1 MKNINPQI
9 ESSWKEILKLEFQ
22 KEYFSSLKTFLEAE
36 QKEFKTFPLN
46 KNIFTAYNTTKFNDV
61 KVVILG
67 QDPYHGENQ
76 AHGLAFSVL
85 EGTKFPPS
93 LVNIFKELV
102 EDMGCSTPTTGN
114 LLPWAKQ
121 GVFLLNTVLTVRE
134 SSAGSHR
141 SQGWEEFTDA
151 TIKAINDNLENVVFI
166 LWGKPAQSKEKL
178 LNASKHLILKAPHP
192 SPLSSYRGFFGSK
205 PFSLTNEYLRAHN
218 KKPIDWCLS
227 GQ

>member
-1 MKNINPQI
+1 MNSNLQI
-9 ESSWKEILKLEFQ
+9 GESWKNFLGEEFS
-22 KEYFSSLKTFLEAE
+22 KEYFSSLRKYL
-36 QKEFKTFPLN
+36 KEEKKEYKIFPESE
-46 KNIFTAYNTTKFNDV
+46 NIFRAYNTTKFDDI

-67 QDPYHGENQ
+67 QDPYHGVNQ

-85 EGTKFPPS
+85 QGTKIPPS

-102 EDMGCSTPTTGN
+102 DDIGCSLPTRGN
-114 LLPWAKQ
+114 LLPWAEQ

-141 SQGWEEFTDA
+141 AKGWEQFTDA

-178 LNASKHLILKAPHP
+178 LDVSKHLILKAPHP

-205 PFSLTNEYLRAHN
+205 PFSLTNEYLISHH
-218 KKPIDWCLS
+218 KKPIDWCLNE
-227 GQ
+227 Q